1 MYECGGGGPTLI
13 RIRIRSLICV
23 NSQRALEGHLYLQGA
38 KDADVARYNSN
49 NSNSNRATDGDGGR
63 QGSRTRRTEGERRRK
78 ARTQEGSEVSDAVTH
93 RTSPKVMMLPGL
105 LRAATATAAE
115 IGRAGEGRRDARR
128 DASCTRIA
136 PIQTQKTTSRQ
147 NVEQPWEFEA
157 ELGPPTKPAD

>member
-93 RTSPKVMMLPGL
+93 RTSLKVMMLPGSPESSNSGRD
-105 LRAATATAAE
+105 RAS
-115 IGRAGEGRRDARR
+115 GRRTEEGRKLYANSPPRHRR
-128 DASCTRIA
+128 RRAVRTLNSLGNSKQRSDLPRSPQI
-136 PIQTQKTTSRQ
+136 
-147 NVEQPWEFEA
+147 
-157 ELGPPTKPAD
+157 EL